1 VITSPAF
8 VVSHTLDTTYA
19 EIPEFIK
26 KIWLIIA
33 IAILAFLIVLTSSIY
48 FTARNADSIVLIKDK
63 MYDSSKLAS
72 QIVVEFNAVEE
83 FFTQS
88 VSLSDPDILSTAK
101 ATEDRVV
108 TNLAQLKKLDTANLK
123 QLETLEKNFNAYAT
137 AAAEIAQSMIDGT
150 LDMSAAQSIIQNKT
164 ALYETAKTG
173 FVSYQKQ
180 TDDNFQQILV
190 DMSASSERSVL
201 IIVLCGTILLIIMA
215 VVGHVIGRN
224 ISKTANDLASSLQV
238 LASGKGS
245 LSSRLA
251 IDSEDEFGAVARNF
265 NEFIALLQSSFVAIA
280 HLVDPVSRTADEL
293 ARGMREL
300 DSMTSQQKNDAD
312 TVSHS
317 MEEMQSSVKD
327 ISQSA
332 NAASGSAND
341 ASRLAKL
348 GYEKTTSSVQASKDL
363 AGEIAQTSS
372 VITDL
377 AKQTQEVG
385 GILKSINDI
394 ADQTNLLALNA
405 AIEAARAGE
414 QGRGFAVVADEV
426 RLLSSRTASSVTT
439 IRDLLGKLTQ
449 NVDSAVRLMDQAVT
463 KANNS
468 AVLTAEA
475 GSSIEL
481 INQEIDKINM
491 VNAQIATATEEQ
503 TMVASLVLDNTHQ
516 MADSFSRTIQVQ
528 STVADISDQLRGLA
542 QELNTV
548 SSKFRE

>member
-1 VITSPAF
+1 
-8 VVSHTLDTTYA
+8 
-19 EIPEFIK
+19 
-26 KIWLIIA
+26 
-33 IAILAFLIVLTSSIY
+33 
-48 FTARNADSIVLIKDK
+48 
-63 MYDSSKLAS
+63 
-72 QIVVEFNAVEE
+72 
-83 FFTQS
+83 
-88 VSLSDPDILSTAK
+88 
-101 ATEDRVV
+101 
-108 TNLAQLKKLDTANLK
+108 
-123 QLETLEKNFNAYAT
+123 
-137 AAAEIAQSMIDGT
+137 
-150 LDMSAAQSIIQNKT
+150 
-164 ALYETAKTG
+164 
-173 FVSYQKQ
+173 
-180 TDDNFQQILV
+180 
-190 DMSASSERSVL
+190 
-201 IIVLCGTILLIIMA
+201 
-215 VVGHVIGRN
+215 
-224 ISKTANDLASSLQV
+224 
-238 LASGKGS
+238 
-245 LSSRLA
+245 
-251 IDSEDEFGAVARNF
+251 
-265 NEFIALLQSSFVAIA
+265 LLQSSFVAIA

>member
-1 VITSPAF
+1 MLKYLS
-8 VVSHTLDTTYA
+8 LL
-19 EIPEFIK
+19 K

-72 QIVVEFNAVEE
+72 QMVVEFNAVEE

-101 ATEDRVV
+101 ATEERVV
-108 TNLAQLKKLDTANLK
+108 ASLAQLKKLDTANLK
-123 QLETLEKNFNAYAT
+123 QLETLEQNFSAYAK

-150 LDMSAAQSIIQNKT
+150 LDMGAAQSIIQNKT
-164 ALYETAKTG
+164 ALYETAKSG
-173 FVSYQKQ
+173 FVAYEKQ

-201 IIVLCGTILLIIMA
+201 IIVLCGTVLLIIMA

-224 ISKTANDLASSLQV
+224 ISKTANSLASSLQV

-245 LSSRLA
+245 LSSRLT

-265 NEFIALLQSSFVAIA
+265 NEFISLLQSSFVAIA
-280 HLVDPVSRTADEL
+280 QLVDPVSRTADEL
-293 ARGMREL
+293 AKGMKEL
-300 DSMTSQQKNDAD
+300 DCMTSQQKNDAD

-528 STVADISDQLRGLA
+528 YTVADISDQLRGLA

>member
-1 VITSPAF
+1 
-8 VVSHTLDTTYA
+8 
-19 EIPEFIK
+19 
-26 KIWLIIA
+26 
-33 IAILAFLIVLTSSIY
+33 
-48 FTARNADSIVLIKDK
+48 
-63 MYDSSKLAS
+63 
-72 QIVVEFNAVEE
+72 
-83 FFTQS
+83 
-88 VSLSDPDILSTAK
+88 
-101 ATEDRVV
+101 
-108 TNLAQLKKLDTANLK
+108 
-123 QLETLEKNFNAYAT
+123 
-137 AAAEIAQSMIDGT
+137 
-150 LDMSAAQSIIQNKT
+150 
-164 ALYETAKTG
+164 
-173 FVSYQKQ
+173 
-180 TDDNFQQILV
+180 
-190 DMSASSERSVL
+190 
-201 IIVLCGTILLIIMA
+201 
-215 VVGHVIGRN
+215 
-224 ISKTANDLASSLQV
+224 
-238 LASGKGS
+238 
-245 LSSRLA
+245 
-251 IDSEDEFGAVARNF
+251 
-265 NEFIALLQSSFVAIA
+265 
-280 HLVDPVSRTADEL
+280 
-293 ARGMREL
+293 MREL
-300 DSMTSQQKNDAD
+300 DGMTSQQKNDAD

-341 ASRLAKL
+341 ASRLAKQ

-363 AGEIAQTSS
+363 ASEIAHTST

-449 NVDSAVRLMDQAVT
+449 NVDSAVRLMDLAVT

-491 VNAQIATATEEQ
+491 VNAQIATATEQQ

-528 STVADISDQLRGLA
+528 HTVADISDQLRGLA